1 MLCAKKSTYLHYSIK
16 NKPWWGGGGGGWVLP
31 CPPRPFNVDQIA
43 GPE

>member
-16 NKPWWGGGGGGWVLP
+16 NKPWWGGGGWVLP